1 MFIDAKK
8 FFNIEKSFNKAGY
21 YKTEE
26 YDKLYE
32 NLKSQICSGGIFT
45 LTGMVGSGKTT
56 LLHHMQQE
64 LELENKIK
72 ISRSLSTE
80 RKKLNI
86 GTLYLALFYD
96 LNKGN
101 KDFKIPTQG
110 EKRERKLI
118 ELINKHK
125 KSVALFIDEAHDIH
139 SSTLTS
145 LKRMIEIIGFSGSSL
160 SIVLAGHPKLKNNL
174 LKSDMEEISAR
185 TKFFDIDNIINNKE
199 HYIQWLLNQCLKKDI
214 KPEHVITKEAIK
226 LLADRLVTPLQ
237 ITHYLQKAIEQACL
251 VGEKPVTYEI
261 IEQILLPDLNS
272 LKALL
277 ARSGYQFSAVCE
289 LLGATPKETRE
300 FLEGKSTISRK
311 NEYIKSIQ
319 SSGIVLEA

>member
-251 VGEKPVTYEI
+251 VGEKPITYEI
-261 IEQILLPDLNS
+261 IE
-272 LKALL
+272 
-277 ARSGYQFSAVCE
+277 
-289 LLGATPKETRE
+289 
-300 FLEGKSTISRK
+300 
-311 NEYIKSIQ
+311 
-319 SSGIVLEA
+319 